1 MKQWKIL
8 LKNHLKQDWEKQFPK
23 GTATTTAESSCNN
36 RRGKKYSKSKKTNF
50 ITKTVNN
57 EDDED
62 FEEIECPKEE
72 ASAMFVIGQI
82 KPKKIIQMKKHIF
95 FETTYDMKRLIADR
109 ICSHKF
115 QNQSSRILKI
125 QKINV
130 HITQLLFDKINASS
144 NDK

>member
-1 MKQWKIL
+1 
-8 LKNHLKQDWEKQFPK
+8 
-23 GTATTTAESSCNN
+23 
-36 RRGKKYSKSKKTNF
+36 
-50 ITKTVNN
+50 
-57 EDDED
+57 
-62 FEEIECPKEE
+62 
-72 ASAMFVIGQI
+72 MFVIGQI
-82 KPKKIIQMKKHIF
+82 KPNKIIQMKKHIF